1 MRVLKFGGTSVANA
15 ENINKVI
22 EIVKHALSNEKLV
35 VVVSALGGSTDA
47 LIHAG
52 KTAANGEEQ
61 YKEFLQNIEQ
71 RHLQLIKEL
80 IPVAE
85 QSSIL
90 SKIKS
95 LCNEL
100 ESICEGVFLLRELS
114 DRTLDRIM
122 SFGELMSSMII
133 SFKLESLG
141 LSQQWTDARSL
152 IVTNSNYGSATVN
165 YQKTNKQIHDFITP
179 SSKQLFLV
187 PGFIANDENQT
198 VTTLG
203 RGGSDYTAAIFAA
216 ALHASALEI
225 WTDVSGMMTADPR
238 LVQNVKAIPHISY
251 HEAMELSH
259 FGAKV
264 IYPPTIQPVMS
275 LKIPVWIKNTFAP
288 NDYGTLIESEVG
300 ENENVVQGLS
310 SIGKISLLRLEG
322 SGMIGIPG
330 FSKRLFEALSNEKI
344 NVILITQSSSEHSIC
359 VAIDAANTNR
369 AKFAVDE
376 AFSLEIA
383 QQRVE
388 PLKLETELSIVALV
402 GDNMKSHPGISGRMF
417 SALGRNGINIRAI
430 AQGSSE
436 KNISAVI
443 LSKDV
448 KKAIN
453 VLHEEF
459 FETVLKQV
467 NLFVAGAGNV
477 GGKLFSQLLQQQ
489 DYLQKHLQLN
499 INVVAIANSKK
510 VLLKE
515 DGLDLK
521 SWDTELAN
529 APLMTLEEFKALII
543 EKNLR
548 NSIFIDITADAAVA
562 ALYESLLQKSI
573 AVVACNKIAA
583 SSNFKR
589 YEKLKDLA
597 REFNTSFLF
606 ETNVGAG
613 LPVIGSLNDLIRSG
627 DTIQKM
633 EAVLSG
639 TLNFVFNN
647 YNGTVSF
654 AEVVREAQ
662 NQGFTEPDPRLDL
675 SGIDVMRKILILSR
689 EAGLKME
696 LEDIA
701 CNSFMPEVCMQG
713 DVANF
718 YKVME
723 SEEAYFKALYEAA
736 TQKDCKLKF
745 VATLE
750 NGKASVGLQHI
761 PKEHD
766 LFHLYGKDNVVLFY
780 TNRYPLQPLVIKGAG
795 AGGDVT
801 ASGVFADIIRAA
813 RV

>member
-35 VVVSALGGSTDA
+35 VVVSALGGTTDA

-100 ESICEGVFLLRELS
+100 ESICEGVYLLRELS

-122 SFGELMSSMII
+122 SFGELMSSIII

-152 IVTNSNYGSATVN
+152 IVTNSNYGSAAVN
-165 YQKTNKQIHDFITP
+165 FDATNKCIHHFINQST
-179 SSKQLFLV
+179 KQVFLV
-187 PGFIANDENQT
+187 PGFIAADETQI

-216 ALHASALEI
+216 AVQASALEI

-288 NDYGTLIESEVG
+288 NDYGTLIECQIE
-300 ENENVVQGLS
+300 ENKNVVQGLS

-322 SGMIGIPG
+322 SGMVGIPG

-383 QQRVE
+383 QHRVE
-388 PLKLETELSIVALV
+388 PLQLETELSIVALV

-647 YNGTVSF
+647 YNGNVSF

-718 YKVME
+718 YSTMAQ
-723 SEEAYFKALYEAA
+723 EEAHFKLLFEAA
-736 TQKDCKLKF
+736 SQKDCKLKF